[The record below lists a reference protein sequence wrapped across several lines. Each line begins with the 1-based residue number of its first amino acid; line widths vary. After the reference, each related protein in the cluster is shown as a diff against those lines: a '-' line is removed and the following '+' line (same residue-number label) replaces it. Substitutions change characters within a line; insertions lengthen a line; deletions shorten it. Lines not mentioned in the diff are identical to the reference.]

1 MAQWEAKLLLHP
13 KAQDG
18 LLFLFSLNLIM
29 FVIFTQQMP
38 LMTQFLYFLD
48 ISSFCISCLIF
59 PGSEVFINDRGDVKI
74 LSFFLA
80 KYR

>member
-1 MAQWEAKLLLHP
+1 MGGKIAPASKGPGWSSVPVFTEF
-13 KAQDG
+13 G
-18 LLFLFSLNLIM
+18 IM